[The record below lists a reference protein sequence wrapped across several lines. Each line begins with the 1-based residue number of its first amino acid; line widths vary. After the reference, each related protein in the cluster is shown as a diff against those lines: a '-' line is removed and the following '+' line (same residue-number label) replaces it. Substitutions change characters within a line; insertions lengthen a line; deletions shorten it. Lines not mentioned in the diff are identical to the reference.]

1 MVGDAGLVPK
11 AAKGNAFERHQ
22 RPPACKAGAMT
33 LFYNYLFPMY
43 TLGTHFL

>member
-22 RPPACKAGAMT
+22 RPPACKEGAL
-33 LFYNYLFPMY
+33 LFFRNA
-43 TLGTHFL
+43 